1 MSLIHKTKTLNKT
14 TPKKNSKKNSSPK
27 TKPDSPEPLSP
38 EYCRTVCECGRIT
51 RRGFV
56 VPKAALSA
64 DDMKQIYSDLSLKP
78 FVNSCGASSSAE
90 TPIIRVFRENEKK
103 IYLPRFY
110 GLARY
115 GVGASCQIA
124 SEISAGEPMSAL
136 CTFPGKLRDYQ
147 QPVVDIYL
155 RHVGGA
161 EGQGGAILEVPCAF
175 GKTVMAIF
183 IASALRRKT
192 LVLVHKGFLMNQ
204 WIERIGQFM
213 PGAAIGRIQGD
224 IFDVE
229 GRDIVLGMI
238 QTMYSRDFGDRLA
251 GFGLV
256 IVDEVHRIGSEE
268 FSKTLL
274 GISARFMLGISA
286 TVERKD
292 RLTPLLYMFIGPRI
306 FSQKDRD
313 QGETV
318 VLVRALR
325 YVSRGDADYD
335 ETLYDYKGDPQFS
348 RMISKVCEYGPRR
361 QFLADTL
368 RTLRAMRPQSQIL
381 VLAHNICLLTFLY
394 EACASF
400 ATVGYYKGGMKREA
414 LQESE
419 GKQIVLGTYAM
430 ASEGL
435 DIPSLSTLVLAT
447 PKTDIIQCV
456 GRILRA
462 INADT
467 PPLIVDV
474 VDTHSPFQNQWRKRR
489 AYYVKCGYRVVYDLS
504 STDAAAVTATSSED
518 DEEDGNDCCQVLD
531 E

>member
-1 MSLIHKTKTLNKT
+1 MSFIHKTLKT

-27 TKPDSPEPLSP
+27 TKQDSPDPLCP
-38 EYCRTVCECGRIT
+38 EYCRKVCAAARIT

-56 VPKAALSA
+56 VPKLALSA
-64 DDMKQIYSDLSLKP
+64 EDMKQIYSDLSLKP
-78 FVNSCGASSSAE
+78 FVNSCGASLSAE
-90 TPIIRVFRENEKK
+90 APLIRVFRENENKM
-103 IYLPRFY
+103 YLPRFY
-110 GLARY
+110 GVARY
-115 GVGASCQIA
+115 GGAISEIS
-124 SEISAGEPMSAL
+124 SEISAGEPMSAR
-136 CTFPGKLRDYQ
+136 CAFPGKLRDYQ
-147 QPVVDIYL
+147 QPVVEIYL
-155 RHVGGA
+155 HHVGGA

-175 GKTVMAIF
+175 GKTVMAIY

-224 IFDVE
+224 IFDVD
-229 GRDIVLGMI
+229 GCDIVLGMI
-238 QTMYSRDFGDRLA
+238 QTMFKRDFGDRLA

-286 TVERKD
+286 TVDRKD
-292 RLTPLLYMFIGPRI
+292 QLTPLLYMFIGPRI

-325 YVSRGDADYD
+325 YASRGDADYD
-335 ETLYDYKGDPQFS
+335 ETLYDYKGDPQYS
-348 RMISKVCEYGPRR
+348 RMISKVCEYAPRR
-361 QFLADTL
+361 QFIADTL
-368 RTLRAMRPQSQIL
+368 RTLRAIRPQSQIL

-394 EACASF
+394 EACAAF

-462 INADT
+462 IDADT
-467 PPLIVDV
+467 PPWIIDV
-474 VDTHSPFQNQWRKRR
+474 MDTHTPFQNQWRKRR

-504 STDAAAVTATSSED
+504 SAAAAATAATAISSED
-518 DEEDGNDCCQVLD
+518 EDETNDCCQVLD

>member
-1 MSLIHKTKTLNKT
+1 MSLSGFHHRSSKKQTPIKTKTQTNDIT
-14 TPKKNSKKNSSPK
+14 SSPA
-27 TKPDSPEPLSP
+27 
-38 EYCRTVCECGRIT
+38 YRQTVCAAARIT

-56 VPKAALSA
+56 VPKAALTPE
-64 DDMKQIYSDLSLKP
+64 DMKQIYNDLSLRP
-78 FVNSCGASSSAE
+78 FVNTCGAASSGE
-90 TPIIRVFRENEKK
+90 PIRVFRENEKK
-103 IYLPRFY
+103 MYLPRFY

-115 GVGASCQIA
+115 GNPPALA
-124 SEISAGEPMSAL
+124 SEISEGEPMSDL
-136 CTFPGKLRDYQ
+136 CVFPGKLRDYQ

-155 RHVGGA
+155 RHVGGP

-175 GKTVMAIF
+175 GKTVMAIY

-224 IFDVE
+224 IFEVDS
-229 GRDIVLGMI
+229 RDIVLGMI

-251 GFGLV
+251 CFGLV

-286 TVERKD
+286 TVDRKD

-306 FSQKDRD
+306 FSQKDRTKD
-313 QGETV
+313 GENV

-325 YVSRGDADYD
+325 YASRGDADYD
-335 ETLYDYKGDPQFS
+335 ETLYDYKGDPQYS

-361 QFLADTL
+361 QFVADTL
-368 RTLRAMRPQSQIL
+368 RTLRTMRPQSQIL

-394 EACASF
+394 EACSAF

-462 INADT
+462 IDADT
-467 PPLIVDV
+467 PPWIIDV
-474 VDTHSPFQNQWRKRR
+474 MDTHVPFQNQWRKRR
-489 AYYVKCGYRVVYDLS
+489 AYYVKCGYRVVYDMS
-504 STDAAAVTATSSED
+504 SASVAANAKQEADDGDED
-518 DEEDGNDCCQVLD
+518 EKENENDCCQVLD
-531 E
+531 YEE

>member
-1 MSLIHKTKTLNKT
+1 
-14 TPKKNSKKNSSPK
+14 
-27 TKPDSPEPLSP
+27 
-38 EYCRTVCECGRIT
+38 
-51 RRGFV
+51 V
-56 VPKAALSA
+56 VPKAALTP
-64 DDMKQIYSDLSLKP
+64 DDMKQIYNDLSLRP
-78 FVNSCGASSSAE
+78 FINGGGGGGGGE
-90 TPIIRVFRENEKK
+90 PPIIRVFRENEKK
-103 IYLPRFY
+103 MYLPRFY
-110 GLARY
+110 GMARY
-115 GVGASCQIA
+115 TAATSCQIA
-124 SEISAGEPMSAL
+124 SEISEGEPLSAR

-155 RHVGGA
+155 RHVGGP

-175 GKTVMAIF
+175 GKTVMAIY

-224 IFDVE
+224 IFEVE

-286 TVERKD
+286 TVDRKD

-313 QGETV
+313 QGGTV

-325 YVSRGDADYD
+325 YASGGDADYD
-335 ETLYDYKGDPQFS
+335 ETLYDYKGDPQYS

-361 QFLADTL
+361 HFIADTL
-368 RTLRAMRPQSQIL
+368 RTLRTMRPQSQIL
-381 VLAHNICLLTFLY
+381 VLAHNICLLTFLH
-394 EACASF
+394 EACSAF

-462 INADT
+462 IDADT
-467 PPLIVDV
+467 PPWIIDV
-474 VDTHSPFQNQWRKRR
+474 VDTHGPCQNQWRKRR
-489 AYYVKCGYRVVYDLS
+489 AYYVKCGYRVVYDMS
-504 STDAAAVTATSSED
+504 SGAAAAVCSQADADSE
-518 DEEDGNDCCQVLD
+518 ETENETENELCQVLD
-531 E
+531 YEE